1 MDIQE
6 VDEKLAYKKYLIRAL
21 PVVCLF
27 LLLLLLPKN
36 LSFLSMMGMIAF
48 GVYLYLSI
56 IIVWEGVGNIPTLIK
71 ENIKF
76 KWI

>member
-1 MDIQE
+1 LAINE
-6 VDEKLAYKKYLIRAL
+6 VDEKVAYKQYLLRAL

-27 LLLLLLPKN
+27 LLVLLLPKN

-56 IIVWEGVGNIPTLIK
+56 IIVGEGVSNIPTLIK
-71 ENIKF
+71 EKI
-76 KWI
+76 

>member
-1 MDIQE
+1 LAINE
-6 VDEKLAYKKYLIRAL
+6 VDEKVAYKKYLLRAL

-27 LLLLLLPKN
+27 LLVLLLPKN

-56 IIVWEGVGNIPTLIK
+56 IIVGEGVSNIPNLIK
-71 ENIKF
+71 EKI
-76 KWI
+76 